1 MSAPATDAV
10 LVRADGPAARIT
22 LNRPEKRNALS
33 LDLMEELIAT
43 LRRLG
48 ENPATW
54 RSS

>member
-10 LVRADGPAARIT
+10 
-22 LNRPEKRNALS
+22 
-33 LDLMEELIAT
+33 DLMEELIAT